1 MTEPGAVRVFVS
13 YRREDAPDAT
23 DRLTGALRD
32 RLGRDQVFVDID
44 SIEIG
49 ADFAEVIGKWIAQC
63 DVLLAVIGH
72 DWTDARDASGA
83 KRLDDPRDYVRL
95 EIESALQR
103 GVRVVPVLI
112 HGARLPRPDQLPPTL
127 GPLLQ
132 RNALELTRKYWSLDV
147 DELLNALGRLAEE
160 KRAVQEKDHETP
172 LQPAQPAA
180 APVAAP
186 TPQD

>member
-1 MTEPGAVRVFVS
+1 MAESGAVRVFVS

-32 RLGRDQVFVDID
+32 CLGREQVFVDID

-49 ADFAEVIGKWIAQC
+49 ADFADVIGKWIARC

-72 DWTDARDASGA
+72 EWTDATDPSGD

-103 GVRVVPVLI
+103 GV
-112 HGARLPRPDQLPPTL
+112 
-127 GPLLQ
+127 
-132 RNALELTRKYWSLDV
+132 ALC
-147 DELLNALGRLAEE
+147 
-160 KRAVQEKDHETP
+160 P
-172 LQPAQPAA
+172 C
-180 APVAAP
+180 
-186 TPQD
+186 